1 MIPLN
6 YRDGLMKF
14 AESIIASILILLTIG
29 FWPMSVWA
37 GSDDTE
43 RRLRAVEKQ
52 LRERKDEMRVYFRN
66 GLVFISPDK
75 KFKYKIGGRLHT
87 DYDFYSAD
95 ETFQSNFSEPGS
107 GAEFRRARFFISGL
121 LYNRVKFMAEYDFV
135 GQTAF
140 KHVYL
145 GLTKLPFVGNFQVGH
160 FFEPFSL
167 EVFTSS
173 RFDTFMEDSLMNAF
187 APLRNI
193 GASFYDSILKDRA
206 TWAIG
211 VFRPTAED
219 PPRIRSD
226 DGYNITSRVTAVP
239 IKLEKGRKLVHVGFG
254 YSFSDL
260 SESTLQF
267 DSKPES
273 NLTAVNF
280 VDTGAFSAKQ
290 AHRFGWEAA
299 AVFNAF
305 SIQGEYALVKVNRPS
320 GISGVNFN
328 GGYVMVSYFLTG
340 EHRKYT
346 RGAFT
351 RVSPRKNF
359 LEGRGL
365 GAWEMALRFSTID
378 LNDGGIAG
386 GQEDDITAGLN
397 WYLNPHTR
405 VMFNYVHADI
415 TGAPTVDLG
424 NLDIYQFRFQ
434 VNF

>member
-1 MIPLN
+1 
-6 YRDGLMKF
+6 MKF
-14 AESIIASILILLTIG
+14 SEFIIASILFLLTVG
-29 FWPMSVWA
+29 FCPMSVWA
-37 GSDDTE
+37 GPDDME
-43 RRLRAVEKQ
+43 RRLRAIEKQ
-52 LRERKDEMRVYFRN
+52 LQERKDEMRVYFRN

-75 KFKYKIGGRLHT
+75 KFKYMIGGRLHV
-87 DYDFYSAD
+87 DYDFYDSD
-95 ETFQSNFSEPGS
+95 EIFRANFSEPGS

-121 LYNRVKFMAEYDFV
+121 LYNRVKFKAEYDFV

-140 KHVYL
+140 KDVYL
-145 GLTKLPFVGNFQVGH
+145 GLIKLPVVGNFNVGH

-173 RFDTFMEDSLMNAF
+173 KYDTFMEDSLMNAF
-187 APLRNI
+187 VPGRNI
-193 GASFYDSILKDRA
+193 GAVIYDSALKDRA

-219 PPRIRSD
+219 PPRIQSH
-226 DGYNITSRVTAVP
+226 DGYSITSRVTAVP
-239 IKLEKGRKLVHVGFG
+239 VKLEKGRKLVHVGFG
-254 YSFSDL
+254 YSFSE
-260 SESTLQF
+260 SNESTLQF

-299 AVFNAF
+299 AVLNSF
-305 SIQGEYALVKVNRPS
+305 SIQGEYTLVKVSRPS
-320 GISGVNFN
+320 GLQEVNFN

-340 EHRKYT
+340 EHRKYK

-386 GQEDDITAGLN
+386 GKEKDVTAGLN

-415 TGAPTVDLG
+415 TGAPTVDFGDLH
-424 NLDIYQFRFQ
+424 IYEFRFQ